1 MQKQFL
7 WVKTVLNGE
16 LLMAFNPVHC
26 CMNSGCGTT
35 HHISGAGYPL
45 QVVVKAVCSVALQKW
60 LLSTLCFQAM
70 KTISWSLAMLQSE
83 QNFKLQTKTFLQ
95 R

>member
-7 WVKTVLNGE
+7 WVMTVLNGE

-35 HHISGAGYPL
+35 HYIHLWGGLPFVGCCKSSLLYGSSE
-45 QVVVKAVCSVALQKW
+45 VVAFDT
-60 LLSTLCFQAM
+60 LLSGH
-70 KTISWSLAMLQSE
+70 E
-83 QNFKLQTKTFLQ
+83 DH
-95 R
+95 